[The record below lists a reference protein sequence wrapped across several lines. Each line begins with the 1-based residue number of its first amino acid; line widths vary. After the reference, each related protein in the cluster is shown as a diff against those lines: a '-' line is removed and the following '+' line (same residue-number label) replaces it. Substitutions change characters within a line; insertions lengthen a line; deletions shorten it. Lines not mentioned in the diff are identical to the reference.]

1 MATSLAQQLKS
12 LRTPQTSLVYEKK
25 KASILFTESEAASYD
40 RDVYYDIGQAGF
52 QDLLEINR
60 DFRKFKD
67 PLFGKASRDFQ
78 RAVET
83 KEVNQKLDDAIEGF
97 LLLLSPYL
105 EKQASLKA
113 LEWLIHRFMINE
125 MNITALLMCIFP
137 YYESA
142 LFIRIIQII
151 PLSDHWQFLVGPK
164 KKGFPVAK
172 HTVFTEWGK
181 NQGFRSFLAK
191 YLKKM
196 CSVHNK
202 EANLKMA
209 IAFYT
214 STVIGGLC
222 LQEVVQEWHISYI
235 VKSLPT
241 CLKSPHAELVAGMY
255 FILVQLS
262 IKVKL
267 NQDLL
272 DRVMELMISENNP
285 PAALKRECMLTLL
298 VIFHHQEMTRLSPA
312 LVERLDE
319 KPELLQ
325 QVEEQAKIKSV
336 SPFMSAYISAHIKW
350 LCSETCE
357 LKSPVKEKKFVQLLE
372 LIGRMPLSS
381 SDAAEV
387 IWSMFEAVEDN
398 YEHIKKMATVNLGSV
413 INELEVNHTE
423 GYSQAMAKLISWND
437 MQPGK
442 KKYKLIL
449 KKVLNAQ
456 EGGTGTSFTQMVHP
470 DDKLRLA
477 AVENFAEKVK
487 KGLEKDEK
495 MIKMQM
501 TNMLNDEYPPI
512 VSVALSLEKGLHMLE
527 TSFTLEKCEELLE
540 RAQDHHEKW
549 GDIQMPCLRVL
560 CKTLSPKYDKD
571 HLMNVLFICLPY
583 VLFPRSHD
591 YDAAKMI
598 LKSKLTVCSPFL
610 AALAM
615 ELSPLLMNLKQ
626 KQYLRMITTVVPKAI
641 SELSKEE
648 QVALWS
654 YVEKYLGSQH
664 SQLGCFLSLVLLC
677 CGLVSDKMENDI
689 RLKLAHKIVD
699 ACQAG
704 LDSDIKAHSDKTK
717 KMEEKDDHVELALC
731 LEAARKGSLTLPF
744 LISCL
749 KQGLQVFKLPAACTT
764 TTFWTPFMED
774 VEEGNILLLVKA
786 LRSAIQLERFEN
798 IGTAL
803 RDNLVVVI
811 LKDSLKTV
819 ENRYY
824 FLSMIWGWHSSLSD
838 LVDETLQ
845 VWSLKLG
852 SSLLKSQS
860 ANLAWALSTKQP
872 LVPSLLSAITNA
884 SKLVRFEAMGCVKEL
899 TKIVGGGLSQD
910 NHNLL
915 LKTLVKHDEELIAD
929 ESHCSLILSE
939 FSDKPSSKGL
949 QIIQG
954 LLEVVTSE
962 HISLH
967 LKVPIQY
974 ILIGVT
980 NTNVLLN
987 LLPLA
992 SSIFVKISSLKPD
1005 AKLDVPSSLSLY
1017 YILLCFTPTTSR
1029 VLETEAGWDVFIKA
1043 INCSATVLNL
1053 HKEIVSPQSIL
1064 MDQVMSRKFFTS
1076 IATEEVQARLWI
1088 ILISRVAESE
1098 NPYEAAQLRKGLR
1111 KVSLDAGVII
1121 TKIESLQLST
1131 KATSIRAAQAKRI
1144 KQKVQKD
1151 QENNLLSW
1159 KKLGLML
1166 ETIGVMASLG
1176 RPWLLVGPLCQC
1188 LHQTFTKDLVITEIV
1203 QQQLLSALLHLLQKS
1218 MAEKGEDISKEVQL
1232 NVELIVQCIRSS
1244 ASPDTH
1250 RRALLV
1256 LAVAAKIFPDV
1267 VMHNMMSIF
1276 TFMGTS
1282 LLRRDDSY
1290 SFQVIHQTIQSIVPT
1305 LIKCEKKEKLEVKL
1319 AQVCQVFVDALPDL
1333 PEHRRLPLFTQLATT
1348 IDVEQN
1354 LWLLLALMCDVHVIK
1369 GTANEASM
1377 PKDEERKG
1385 VPQNVQFAL
1394 MLTSQFSGLT
1404 QVHACCK
1411 LMEYIINLPEEKE
1424 EEGTL
1429 EADDIINWKSHST
1442 KQLCHF
1448 KYTCVGFMSHLLS
1461 SESFIGQVC
1470 DKPEGLDGEL
1480 QELYQQLL
1488 EKTMCFLRTV
1498 NELCEANKEKP
1509 SGKFWSSLQRKVV
1522 SVLDGINAVLPPR
1535 MLLKVVGGLMKS
1547 PLPVVRCRAIEL
1559 LCAKLQPNAN
1569 FFRPENVE
1577 DLLPFVDVLQKISFP
1592 SDQTVETRQ
1601 TSLYGLQL
1609 LTKFLSPHIDVKVLE
1624 PVLNM
1629 SIRMICRGNVPERIV
1644 TQALLVVAESVA
1656 ALKAMIVNR
1665 LGRLVP
1671 AIIKVLSENQEADY
1685 CLLAALTATHKLVEN
1700 VPQFLSRFLTPL
1712 VCCVCRLCVLKEDPA
1727 SKESRLQIRLAAVRD
1742 LLSEHIE
1749 PRIFIPCLTQAYEK
1763 LSEDDIPAI
1772 QFLLAMA
1779 ENLISRTDTK
1789 ALTGHMPVLLNLF
1802 SKTLE
1807 IRTLK
1812 GDSEVIVKVETS
1824 IISTLVRLLLRLNEH
1839 DNMAVFNSLQR
1850 WAVDSSDDK
1859 PTRLITFY
1867 RFADQL
1873 VGTLKVLF
1881 IKAKLADSL
1890 YSHAVAMLERNNSLN
1905 HHSTIFGSGEEA
1917 EKKSSV
1923 LINVILDTL
1932 TKVFMYDSVNFINQ
1946 ERFKMMVKPLIDQLE
1961 NKHGGEEA
1969 FKDRVRNN
1977 LMPCVIKFTVATADD
1992 SLWKELN
1999 SEILKRVRNE
2009 DDTPVI
2015 LAALTTF
2022 EGLVDSLGEDYLQ
2035 PLLADTM
2042 PYITE
2047 VLENVD
2053 DDVEEASRNVFSKM
2067 ESILGDNLR
2076 AYLNE

>member
-25 KASILFTESEAASYD
+25 KASILFTEPEAASYD

-52 QDLLEINR
+52 QDLLEINNE
-60 DFRKFKD
+60 FRKFKD
-67 PLFGKASRDFQ
+67 PLFGKAARDLQ

-125 MNITALLMCIFP
+125 MNIPALLMCIFP

-142 LFIRIIQII
+142 LFIRILQII
-151 PLSDHWQFLVGPK
+151 PLSDHWLFLVGPK

-172 HTVFTEWGK
+172 HTVFMEWGK

-196 CSVHNK
+196 CTVHNK
-202 EANLKMA
+202 EANLKIA

-235 VKSLPT
+235 IKSLPT
-241 CLKSPHAELVAGMY
+241 CLKSPHTELVAGMY

-285 PAALKRECMLTLL
+285 PTALKRECMLTLL
-298 VIFHHQEMTRLSPA
+298 VIFHHQEMTNLSPA

-336 SPFMSAYISAHIKW
+336 APFMSAYVAAYIKW
-350 LCSETCE
+350 LCNEACE
-357 LKSPVKEKKFVQLLE
+357 LKTPVKQKKFAHLLQ

-387 IWSMFEAVEDN
+387 IWSVFEAVEDN
-398 YEHIKKMATVNLGSV
+398 YDHIKEMATMNLGSA
-413 INELEVNHTE
+413 INQLEVNHTE

-437 MQPGK
+437 MHVG

-449 KKVLNAQ
+449 KKVLNTQ
-456 EGGTGTSFTQMVHP
+456 DGGSGISFTHLVHP
-470 DDKLRLA
+470 DDKVRLA
-477 AVENFAEKVK
+477 AAENFAEKVN
-487 KGLEKDEK
+487 KGLENDEK

-501 TNMLNDEYPPI
+501 TNMLNDEYPAI
-512 VSVALSLEKGLHMLE
+512 VSVALSLENGIHMLE
-527 TSFTLEKCEELLE
+527 TSFAMEKCEELLE
-540 RAQDHHEKW
+540 RVQSHHEKW
-549 GDIQMPCLRVL
+549 GDIQIPCLRVL
-560 CKTLSPKYDKD
+560 CQTLSPKFDKD
-571 HLMNVLFICLPY
+571 QLMNVLFICLPY
-583 VLFPRSHD
+583 VLFPKSHD
-591 YDAAKMI
+591 YAAAKMI
-598 LKSKLTVCSPFL
+598 LKSKMTVCSPFL

-626 KQYLRMITTVVPKAI
+626 KQYLRKIMTVVPKAI

-654 YVEKYLGSQH
+654 YVEKYLASQH
-664 SQLGCFLSLVLLC
+664 SQLGCFVSLVLLR
-677 CGLVSDKMENDI
+677 CGLVSDKMEDDI

-704 LDSDIKAHSDKTK
+704 LDSDIKAPSDKTK
-717 KMEEKDDHVELALC
+717 DMEGKNDHVELAFC

-744 LISCL
+744 LTCCL
-749 KQGLQVFKLPAACTT
+749 KQALQVFKLPAACTT

-774 VEEGNILLLVKA
+774 VEEGNILLLIKA
-786 LRSAIQLERFEN
+786 LRSAIQLERFED
-798 IGTAL
+798 IGTAF

-811 LKDSLKTV
+811 LKDSLKTI

-824 FLSMIWGWHSSLSD
+824 FLAMIWGWHSSLSE

-860 ANLAWALSTKQP
+860 ASLAWALSTTQP
-872 LVPSLLSAITNA
+872 LVPSLLSALTNA
-884 SKLVRFEAMGCVKEL
+884 SKLVRCEAMGCVKEL

-915 LKTLVKHDEELIAD
+915 LKTLLKHDEELIAD

-939 FSDKPSSKGL
+939 FGDKPSSKGL

-974 ILIGVT
+974 ILIGIT
-980 NTNVLLN
+980 NTSVLLN

-992 SSIFVKISSLKPD
+992 NSIFVKIASLKPD

-1017 YILLCFTPTTSR
+1017 YILLCFTPTTSG

-1076 IATEEVQARLWI
+1076 IATEEVQARLWS

-1218 MAEKGEDISKEVQL
+1218 MAEKGEDISKDVQL

-1250 RRALLV
+1250 RRAMLV

-1305 LIKCEKKEKLEVKL
+1305 LIKCEKKEKIEVKL

-1333 PEHRRLPLFTQLATT
+1333 PEHRRLPLFSQLATT

-1354 LWLLLALMCDVHVIK
+1354 LWLLVALMCDIHVIK

-1377 PKDEERKG
+1377 PKDEEKKG

-1394 MLTSQFSGLT
+1394 MLTSQFSGVT

-1424 EEGTL
+1424 EEGTQ
-1429 EADDIINWKSHST
+1429 EADDIINWKIHST

-1448 KYTCVGFMSHLLS
+1448 KYTCIGFMSHLLS

-1498 NELCEANKEKP
+1498 NELCDTNKEKP
-1509 SGKFWSSLQRKVV
+1509 SGKFWSSLQRKVI
-1522 SVLDGINAVLPPR
+1522 SVLDGINAVLPPN
-1535 MLLKVVGGLMKS
+1535 MLLKVVDGLMKS

-1569 FFRPENVE
+1569 FFRADNVE
-1577 DLLPFVDVLQKISFP
+1577 DLLPFMDALQKIGFP
-1592 SDQTVETRQ
+1592 SDELVETRQ

-1609 LTKFLSPHIDVKVLE
+1609 LTKFLSAHVDARVLE
-1624 PVLNM
+1624 PVLNL
-1629 SIRMICRGNVPERIV
+1629 SIRMVCWGNVPDRIV

-1656 ALKAMIVNR
+1656 ALKAIVVPR
-1665 LGRLVP
+1665 LGRLLP
-1671 AIIKVLSENQEADY
+1671 AILKVLNENQEADY
-1685 CLLAALTATHKLVEN
+1685 RLLAALTAIHKLVEN
-1700 VPQFLSRFLTPL
+1700 VPQFLSPYLTPL
-1712 VCCVCRLCVLKEDPA
+1712 VCCVCRLCALKEDPA

-1742 LLSEHIE
+1742 LLSDHIE

-1763 LSEDDIPAI
+1763 LAENDIPAI
-1772 QFLLAMA
+1772 QFLLAIA
-1779 ENLISRTDTK
+1779 ENLISRTDNKT
-1789 ALTGHMPVLLNLF
+1789 LTVHMPVLLNLF

-1807 IRTLK
+1807 IRTQK
-1812 GDSEVIVKVETS
+1812 GDSEVIIKVETS
-1824 IISTLVRLLLRLNEH
+1824 IISTMVRLLLRLNEH
-1839 DNMAVFNSLQR
+1839 DNMAIFNSLQR
-1850 WAVDSSDDK
+1850 WAVDSSDDE

-1905 HHSTIFGSGEEA
+1905 HHSTIFGSDEDA
-1917 EKKSSV
+1917 EKKSSD
-1923 LINVILDTL
+1923 LISVILDTL

-1969 FKDRVRNN
+1969 YKDRVSNH

-2022 EGLVDSLGEDYLQ
+2022 EGLADSLGEDYLQ

>member
-487 KGLEKDEK
+487 KGL
-495 MIKMQM
+495 
-501 TNMLNDEYPPI
+501 
-512 VSVALSLEKGLHMLE
+512 
-527 TSFTLEKCEELLE
+527 
-540 RAQDHHEKW
+540 
-549 GDIQMPCLRVL
+549 
-560 CKTLSPKYDKD
+560 
-571 HLMNVLFICLPY
+571 
-583 VLFPRSHD
+583 
-591 YDAAKMI
+591 
-598 LKSKLTVCSPFL
+598 
-610 AALAM
+610 
-615 ELSPLLMNLKQ
+615 
-626 KQYLRMITTVVPKAI
+626 AI

-1522 SVLDGINAVLPPR
+1522 SVLDGINAVLPPT